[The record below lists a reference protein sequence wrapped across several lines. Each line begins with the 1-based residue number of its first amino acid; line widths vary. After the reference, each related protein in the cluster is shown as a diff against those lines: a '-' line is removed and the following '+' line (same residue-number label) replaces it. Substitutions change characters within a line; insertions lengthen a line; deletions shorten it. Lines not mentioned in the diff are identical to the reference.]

1 MIEFVSMNG
10 GVRDARLH
18 CVRYFCAVGRL
29 ADHFESDL
37 VAVMPEEF
45 VKLLGIM
52 KECLSSGNIKV
63 ENVKVNDYAHDCL
76 CIICETPVSI
86 YGVCGYIVD
95 ADDLYTIKAVAA
107 MTIESARTHMDIDR
121 KLRALSMIESSEKQY
136 SSSPADG
143 LYE

>member
-1 MIEFVSMNG
+1 MNG

-45 VKLLGIM
+45 VKLLNLM
-52 KECLSSGNIKV
+52 EACLSSGDIKV
-63 ENVKVNDYAHDCL
+63 ENVKINDYAHDCL
-76 CIICETPVSI
+76 CIICETPISI

-95 ADDLYTIKAVAA
+95 ADDLDTIKLVASA
-107 MTIESARTHMDIDR
+107 TIEAAHCHMDIDK
-121 KLRALSMIESSEKQY
+121 KLHFLSMIKSAKEHY